1 MLMILWLL
9 INISKF
15 SMYIIKLLDLMLK
28 LTKVGTQS
36 YIGYLEDYLD
46 KAYYVDRHVCRSD

>member
-1 MLMILWLL
+1 MILWLL
-9 INISKF
+9 INICKF

-28 LTKVGTQS
+28 LIKVGTQS

-46 KAYYVDRHVCRSD
+46 IAYYVDRHVCRSD